1 MNPIISIIDQRLFK
15 WADRIVK
22 EINIPHDA
30 AKRIAST
37 IEKEFD
43 TAKTEFL
50 QDIKNLGP
58 ITPKRRL
65 YILEGQIFWK
75 QFVRPKILHA
85 PEPPQGII
93 SKTWW
98 EDSHK
103 YALLMSSLYMN
114 YIYVG
119 DGFFEFLKKHAPSGS
134 VTKKVAQYIRENPL
148 RALRN
153 ALSHANWYLTTN
165 GIKYFARKGSD
176 PNEPMAEFH
185 ASPQDMEF
193 YDDFVSFAGWAALFI
208 AVKASGE
215 TGVGIENA

>member
-75 QFVRPKILHA
+75 QFVRPKI
-85 PEPPQGII
+85 
-93 SKTWW
+93 
-98 EDSHK
+98 
-103 YALLMSSLYMN
+103 
-114 YIYVG
+114 
-119 DGFFEFLKKHAPSGS
+119 
-134 VTKKVAQYIRENPL
+134 
-148 RALRN
+148 
-153 ALSHANWYLTTN
+153 
-165 GIKYFARKGSD
+165 
-176 PNEPMAEFH
+176 
-185 ASPQDMEF
+185 
-193 YDDFVSFAGWAALFI
+193 
-208 AVKASGE
+208 
-215 TGVGIENA
+215 